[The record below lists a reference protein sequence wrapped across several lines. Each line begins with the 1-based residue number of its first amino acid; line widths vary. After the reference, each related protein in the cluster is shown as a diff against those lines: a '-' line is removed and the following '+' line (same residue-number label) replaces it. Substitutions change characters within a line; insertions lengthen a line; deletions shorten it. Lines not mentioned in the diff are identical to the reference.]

1 MIQRT
6 IGATRRRTGCFECAV
21 CLCVERG
28 REGGPMYFVVRE
40 ALREIGPPMKRDLL
54 LNVAFRSVFGL
65 FHV

>member
-1 MIQRT
+1 
-6 IGATRRRTGCFECAV
+6 
-21 CLCVERG
+21 
-28 REGGPMYFVVRE
+28 MYFVVRE